1 MDLGQHHDWW
11 TSPCRW
17 QWPFRNKQVTNR
29 HGERESSAEDVVP
42 PPEHGPERRDV
53 HSGPSSASKK
63 YVGHRVLLAMTSP
76 VFEAMFYGDMADK
89 SKVIRITD
97 LAPIGFEN
105 LL

>member
-53 HSGPSSASKK
+53 HSGPSLGVQEICGAQGAP
-63 YVGHRVLLAMTSP
+63 GHDLSSLRSHVLWGHGGQIESDQNNGPGAH
-76 VFEAMFYGDMADK
+76 
-89 SKVIRITD
+89 RI
-97 LAPIGFEN
+97 
-105 LL
+105 